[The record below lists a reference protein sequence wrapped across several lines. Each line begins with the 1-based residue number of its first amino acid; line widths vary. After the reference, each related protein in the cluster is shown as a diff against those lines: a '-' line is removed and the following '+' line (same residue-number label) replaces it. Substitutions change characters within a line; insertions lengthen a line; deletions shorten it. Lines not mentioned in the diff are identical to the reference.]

1 MALTAAMMLVACT
14 TPDPDPSPQEPTTS
28 MDSASVDANDAL
40 ALAGDLTLPDNLT
53 VETVVDVGDDRDLEA
68 YLVTASGPAAAALEF
83 CSQVTAPLGRAS
95 EDGLSDAE
103 LRTSDLAATPEGE
116 LSLCSAS
123 LTGTS
128 VERRVLVADGDGDA
142 TLWLSVFEVPS
153 R

>member
-1 MALTAAMMLVACT
+1 M
-14 TPDPDPSPQEPTTS
+14 
-28 MDSASVDANDAL
+28 
-40 ALAGDLTLPDNLT
+40 
-53 VETVVDVGDDRDLEA
+53 
-68 YLVTASGPAAAALEF
+68 
-83 CSQVTAPLGRAS
+83 TAPLGRAS